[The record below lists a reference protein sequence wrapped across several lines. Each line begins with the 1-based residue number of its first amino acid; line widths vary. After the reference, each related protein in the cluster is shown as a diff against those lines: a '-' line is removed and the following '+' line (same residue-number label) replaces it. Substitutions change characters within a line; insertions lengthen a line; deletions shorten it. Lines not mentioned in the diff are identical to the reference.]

1 MDGWQCPNCG
11 HSNDRY
17 IYQCRHC
24 QQPRPLESASQTP
37 VTTPWQQG
45 APEDAAPQSD
55 WSELDWAEPESP
67 PAVWPAPD
75 WADPDSPDSES
86 PKSPDS
92 PTPDY
97 PTPDSPPPGRFVVFT
112 KEELVA
118 RCEVCGRYPV
128 QQFQFKGN
136 QGMVVFRQIFGYE
149 GQLCRTCAE
158 TVYRNIQSRNLSW
171 GWYGATSFFATISYA
186 ISNASNY
193 RQGRRDLG
201 EPVPSPSVD
210 DAKLRV
216 QPIWV
221 TLVTRFPVILVIFGV
236 IALVIWAIYR

>member
-17 IYQCRHC
+17 VYQCRCC
-24 QQPRPLESASQTP
+24 QQPRPLESDSQTP
-37 VTTPWQQG
+37 ATTPWQQG
-45 APEDAAPQSD
+45 TPEGAAPQSD
-55 WSELDWAEPESP
+55 WSDPDWAEAQPLATGSPYPESP
-67 PAVWPAPD
+67 Q
-75 WADPDSPDSES
+75 
-86 PKSPDS
+86 SPDS
-92 PTPDY
+92 PAPY
-97 PTPDSPPPGRFVVFT
+97 SPTPASPPPGRFVVFT

-128 QQFQFKGN
+128 AQFQFKGN
-136 QGMVVFRQIFGYE
+136 QGMVFVRQIFGYE
-149 GQLCRTCAE
+149 GQLCRTCSE

-171 GWYGATSFFATISYA
+171 GWFGTTSFFATISYA

-201 EPVPSPSVD
+201 DPVPNPSVD

-221 TLVTRFPVILVIFGV
+221 TLVTRLPVVLVIFGV